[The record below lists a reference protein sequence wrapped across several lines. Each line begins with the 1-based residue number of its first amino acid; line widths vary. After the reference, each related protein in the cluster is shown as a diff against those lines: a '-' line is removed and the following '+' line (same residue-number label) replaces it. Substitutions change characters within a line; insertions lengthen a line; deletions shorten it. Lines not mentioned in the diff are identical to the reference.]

1 MVLEK
6 QQLIIGNNLLV
17 FFKNFVSAAGK
28 RGKCNVAAE
37 NVNSVTLHVLKFSEI
52 LEFKWIYYYLW

>member
-52 LEFKWIYYYLW
+52 LEF

>member
-37 NVNSVTLHVLKFSEI
+37 NLVPAEQIAKCKDTKKKLLAEC
-52 LEFKWIYYYLW
+52 